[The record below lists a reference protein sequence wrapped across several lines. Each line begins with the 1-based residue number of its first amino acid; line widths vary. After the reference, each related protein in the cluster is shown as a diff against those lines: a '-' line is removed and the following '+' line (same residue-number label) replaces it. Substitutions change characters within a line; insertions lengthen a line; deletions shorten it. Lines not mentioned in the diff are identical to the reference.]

1 MYLIDTNV
9 LSVGAPER
17 RERNAALIDWM
28 DARSGALF
36 LSTVTVAEVSDGIV
50 KLKRTGAT
58 SRAAFL
64 GEWLDL
70 VIHLYGDRV
79 IPFDIAAARVAG
91 ELMDKARAKGH
102 SPGFADLAIG
112 ATAVSR
118 DLTVMT
124 RNVRHFAPLD
134 IRAINPFD
142 SLPP

>member
-1 MYLIDTNV
+1 VYLIDTNV